1 MLFLTKYRLKTV
13 PIAEFIKEL
22 NVLSNE
28 ISLLEYK
35 IIGWKKNDTE
45 NNNKIFQV
53 CYFILI
59 IIF

>member
-13 PIAEFIKEL
+13 PIAKFIKEL

-35 IIGWKKNDTE
+35 IIGWKKNDME

-53 CYFILI
+53 CCLKI